1 VCTMI
6 FRPILASIVA
16 TAFSQDGPSLDE
28 YKQNQADDAGDAKAK
43 AAVKAKMAAVGKVIT
58 MMSDLQK
65 QVLAEGETEAAS
77 YEKFACFCKDTT
89 YEKEEAISKGE
100 DDKYT
105 LTSDIGSLNNRRG
118 ELDENI
124 ATLTTDIEDLD
135 KEMKKATGERKETL
149 AVYAANAA
157 DLTGALAAL
166 QGAIQVLKS
175 SKNPSLVQ
183 LNSIANTVRTAA
195 TLADALGL
203 ESSNNIQHAVGFF
216 LQQDPSVPMED
227 YKFHSD
233 SVIETLENLQG
244 AFRKEK
250 QDLDKEEVSSVA
262 DYDAFMQEKTD
273 MTKQKN
279 LQLEDDKQK
288 RDEAISDIAM
298 ASEELSTTAAELLDD
313 KQYLSELAEMCSDK
327 AKTWDQRTKL
337 RSDELSAITSAL
349 TIIKTTVQEKTSAA
363 TVRFV
368 QKGVSVRF
376 AERVA
381 SSELAME
388 AIEAAAEDADS
399 TVKAPASFLQRLVQ
413 RHQPTRDDGR
423 QVVINL
429 LKTSGVKLHSTLLT
443 SLASQITADPFA
455 KVKQLIQE
463 LIERLLTEAASEAN
477 QKGWCDKATADA
489 KQKRAYSADKV
500 EALNGEMA
508 KLEALRNKLVE
519 ETAVLS
525 EELGELN
532 KKMKE
537 ATQMRNEEKI
547 ENEATVEEAGAGLEA
562 LNMAIDILDKFYK
575 TAAKEEVDLGLLQG
589 PADDAPDAGFDN
601 GEAYTGAGGE
611 AGGILGMLD
620 VIKSDFERTVSETKK
635 AEDKAVAEY
644 NDFMTVSRK
653 SEAEKTVANAEK
665 TKQKDQAIEELEE
678 ATDSM
683 QSQSIILNTAVTEL
697 LELKPTCIDTG
708 MSYDERISRRE
719 DEIESLNKALCVL
732 QNFQEFGPEGAA
744 NNC

>member
-1 VCTMI
+1 MCTMI